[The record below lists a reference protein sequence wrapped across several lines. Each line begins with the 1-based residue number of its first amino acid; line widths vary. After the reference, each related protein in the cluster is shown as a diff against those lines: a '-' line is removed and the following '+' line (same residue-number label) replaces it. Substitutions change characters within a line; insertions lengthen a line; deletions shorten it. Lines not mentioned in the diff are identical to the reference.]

1 MAPSCLPLS
10 QSESIAQIASPQVTE
25 HTIPPHLCDRCD
37 KSIHSR
43 LSSTEFDRILELSR
57 SESGYNPSASERETY
72 VGMLDEVR
80 YEIEHRQ
87 SELRHLRDVTQ
98 ELEEHWDQQRLLK
111 AYEAGIRNILSPIH
125 SLPLEILGL
134 IFQYVCC
141 GKGATDVAN
150 YYFHPSTGTSHR
162 LERLPTFDVR
172 RVCIRWYRIVTSMP
186 VLWTSFGINGC
197 DPKSQSLVRTFL
209 ERSRSNLIDF
219 RLSDTSA
226 GIKFPPSPLITHC
239 NRWRH
244 VSIAGTF
251 LFLLISFLAP
261 LIECGETPSN
271 LISLEL
277 KCFTLSSHAFTF
289 PIVRLPSIK
298 SLVLSGLAL
307 DFETPQYA
315 MTTLCLSKVNRND
328 VLSLLSLLPNIKSLQ
343 VDSIMQDNSPAS
355 ARAIVLK
362 KMQNLTL
369 KSPIDDDFL
378 ISVRCP
384 HLASLSLCNSHPGFE
399 DVRFESMISLLNQ
412 SEATLTHLTLKN
424 MLIHC
429 GELLQLFRLA
439 TVGGILEL
447 LAAPRR
453 IDQEKVSDPALD
465 RDVDDESRDD
475 SEDLESRQ
483 TAPGRPRMDQTKK
496 ISRWNVILGIGMIS
510 RSLYS
515 HSWSSSVYALSHAMI
530 CSLTLCA
537 RGDRYSRTVLSIPP
551 TAPASCKHYMY
562 AIPMIIFRVKGG
574 WFVNSWR
581 PSRQASSH
589 TRRVGWT
596 LKSKFQFYF
605 DFTVRCSISQA
616 TYHESVNITSEGE
629 STHCILCTTYS
640 FGTSSSEF
648 KKKKR
653 TS

>member
-43 LSSTEFDRILELSR
+43 LSSTEFDRILKLSR
-57 SESGYNPSASERETY
+57 SESGYNPSASERKTY

-87 SELRHLRDVTQ
+87 LELRHLRDVLTQ

-141 GKGATDVAN
+141 GKGARDVAN
-150 YYFHPSTGTSHR
+150 YYFHPSTGTSHC

-186 VLWTSFGINGC
+186 VLWTSFGIDGC

-226 GIKFPPSPLITHC
+226 GIKFPPSPLIAHR

-251 LFLLISFLAP
+251 LFLLDSFLAP

-277 KCFTLSSHAFTF
+277 KCFTLSPHAFTF
-289 PIVRLPSIK
+289 PIVLPSIK
-298 SLVLSGLAL
+298 SLILSGLTL
-307 DFETPQYA
+307 ETPQYA
-315 MTTLCLSKVNRND
+315 MTTLCLSKVNCND

-343 VDSIMQDNSPAS
+343 VDRITQDNSPAS
-355 ARAIVLK
+355 APIVLK
-362 KMQNLTL
+362 KLQNLTL
-369 KSPIDDDFL
+369 KSPIDYNFL
-378 ISVRCP
+378 NWVRCP
-384 HLASLSLCNSHPGFE
+384 HLASFSLCNSHRFFE
-399 DVRFESMISLLNQ
+399 DVHFELMISPLNQ

-429 GELLQLFRLA
+429 GELLQLFRLVPSLTYLEAEEPITRVQKA

-475 SEDLESRQ
+475 SEDLESNQANCHSKAQDGSDEEDLPLERHSRNWDDFQELVLPQLVELRLCLEPRNDLLLDVVRSRRPILENSFEHSTDRACKLQ
-483 TAPGRPRMDQTKK
+483 TLH
-496 ISRWNVILGIGMIS
+496 V
-510 RSLYS
+510 
-515 HSWSSSVYALSHAMI
+515 
-530 CSLTLCA
+530 
-537 RGDRYSRTVLSIPP
+537 RYPYDYIP
-551 TAPASCKHYMY
+551 S
-562 AIPMIIFRVKGG
+562 
-574 WFVNSWR
+574 
-581 PSRQASSH
+581 Q
-589 TRRVGWT
+589 RRVVCEQLEALQT
-596 LKSKFQFYF
+596 SLKPYK
-605 DFTVRCSISQA
+605 
-616 TYHESVNITSEGE
+616 EGGLDVE
-629 STHCILCTTYS
+629 IKIPVL
-640 FGTSSSEF
+640 F
-648 KKKKR
+648 
-653 TS
+653 